1 MKQTVLTLSLEVQ
14 PRSVE
19 TLRRTIIDL
28 KTQLERQAT
37 PGSGMDAYKLFG
49 DTVPALHFM
58 SMMIFEDERY
68 DPVLTIEL
76 NFDGAAKDFLPR
88 VEVDLLQP
96 HMRQMLRLCKKP
108 QGPRG
113 ALYDAVTAENSQAPL
128 APYLETCIVR
138 PAVFHQ
144 GNRGLDRNR
153 ILAEEALFI
162 SAQKALE
169 EPALYQETRATE
181 IHAKL
186 RGALIGEHGWLAEPE
201 PERWTQAERIEDVL
215 KFAGFVWVV
224 LFCLAV
230 PGMVLALLI
239 GPCYAAIF
247 SLIGAVL
254 VATGFYKDLKEL
266 LFPKAGSVK
275 PAPQLPVVPPE
286 PLETRLLKAGFV
298 VGTLAA
304 YVVLSAF
311 LWSLFLTPFRHAP
324 FGAVF
329 HGSFWVFVAGLVSIV
344 LPIALLIF
352 WIRWQEVRDS
362 IHEDPKDDEER
373 IRRIMALEDQ
383 IAQNH
388 MGSVVLIKP
397 GILRSTLLHAGLW
410 GLGLFLRATQT
421 SGYLASMRT
430 IHFAHWAILS
440 NGGRLAFFSNFD
452 SSWESYLDDFIEKAH
467 AGLTLAWTNGIGF
480 PATRFLVFDGATNGR
495 LFKAWARHSMA
506 EGLFWYSAY
515 KDLSVNQIER
525 NYRIARGL
533 RKPSLTDAEAAEWAR
548 DL

>member
-14 PRSVE
+14 PRGVE
-19 TLRRTIIDL
+19 TLRETIQNL
-28 KTQLERQAT
+28 KNMLEAQPPEGSQAD
-37 PGSGMDAYKLFG
+37 PYKIFG

-76 NFDGAAKDFLPR
+76 NFDGTAKDFLPR
-88 VEVDLLQP
+88 VEVPLLQP
-96 HMRQMLRLCKKP
+96 HMRQMLRLCKRP
-108 QGPRG
+108 QGDR
-113 ALYDAVTAENSQAPL
+113 AHLYDVVTAENSAAPL
-128 APYLETCIVR
+128 APYLETCVIR

-162 SAQKALE
+162 SAQAALAK
-169 EPALYQETRATE
+169 PDIYRATRASE
-181 IHAKL
+181 IHEKL
-186 RGALIGEHGWLAEPE
+186 RGALIPAFQWLTEPE
-201 PERWTQAERIEDVL
+201 PERWTPGERIEDAL
-215 KFAGFVWVV
+215 KLTAFAWAA
-224 LFCLAV
+224 LFCLTA
-230 PGMVLALLI
+230 PGMVLALLM
-239 GPCYAAIF
+239 PPMK
-247 SLIGAVL
+247 AVL
-254 VATGFYKDLKEL
+254 LSLAIAALFAAGFYKDFLAIL
-266 LFPKAGSVK
+266 PKPGEAKVI
-275 PAPQLPVVPPE
+275 PQLPVVPPT
-286 PLETRLLKAGFV
+286 PLETKLVTAGVILGGVVAYLIFAAFV
-298 VGTLAA
+298 SGLV
-304 YVVLSAF
+304 
-311 LWSLFLTPFRHAP
+311 LTPFRGEA
-324 FGAVF
+324 FGDVF
-329 HGSFWVFVAGLVSIV
+329 EGAFEVFFAGLFTLP
-344 LPIALLIF
+344 LPIATLIF
-352 WIRWQEVRDS
+352 WIRWLELRDS
-362 IHEDPKDDEER
+362 VQEDPKDDEER
-373 IRRIMALEDQ
+373 LRRIMALEDQ

-397 GILRSTLLHAGLW
+397 GILRSTLLHVGLW

-421 SGYLASMRT
+421 SGYLGSMRT

-467 AGLTLAWTNGIGF
+467 VGLTLAWTNGIGF
-480 PATRFLVFDGATNGR
+480 PATRFLIFDGATNGR